1 MILENPEEK
10 SSISTNIEN
19 IDNEDKKFYEEKK
32 NFQAIS
38 SNKEKQDL
46 NIEDNKKIIIYKRNI
61 INLRIKKK

>member
-46 NIEDNKKIIIYKRNI
+46 NIENNKKNN
-61 INLRIKKK
+61 NL